1 MHLLCSTDV
10 FILICYNIDSSKSK
24 LTTKKEIIMRPLL
37 ATLCCLSTPVFADTA
52 PKVVADTA
60 PVRALVAQIMQGVGE
75 PSQIIPNN
83 ASPHG
88 YAMRPSEARALQSAD
103 LVVWVGPSLTN
114 WLEEPLETLAS
125 DAVHLPLMTHP
136 GTQTLPL
143 RAPEAVGEHENHAD
157 EGHEDHDDHDDH
169 GEEGHDGHDDHA
181 KEGHDDHENHAKEDH
196 EDHGHEDEDH
206 AGAGHDG
213 HDHSAGNPDG
223 IDPHGWLSPANGVLW
238 GGAIAQK
245 LAELDPANASTY
257 IKNWEGLEAEI
268 DALVPQ
274 ITATL
279 APYQDTSFV
288 VLHDAFQYFEVAFG
302 VEAEAFIIP
311 GTGATPGPARMR
323 ELRDHLAEHAAVCAF
338 SAPQE
343 NTSLLLTAL
352 DGQDTVI
359 AELDPLGTG
368 DQSYGALLQ
377 SFADGMAGCLGR
389 R

>member
-1 MHLLCSTDV
+1 
-10 FILICYNIDSSKSK
+10 
-24 LTTKKEIIMRPLL
+24 MRSLL
-37 ATLCCLSTPVFADTA
+37 ATLCCLSTPVFADPA
-52 PKVVADTA
+52 PKVVADIA
-60 PVRALVAQIMQGVGE
+60 PVRALVAQIMEGVGS

-114 WLEEPLETLAS
+114 WLEEPLETLAA
-125 DAVHLPLMTHP
+125 DAVHLPLMSHP

-143 RAPEAVGEHENHAD
+143 RAPEAMGEHKEDDHEEHGHDEHGHEEHEHEEHGHDEHEDHAE
-157 EGHEDHDDHDDH
+157 EGHEGHDDHGHKDQGDHTAHAEEGHKDHDDH
-169 GEEGHDGHDDHA
+169 GH
-181 KEGHDDHENHAKEDH
+181 K
-196 EDHGHEDEDH
+196 DEDH
-206 AGAGHDG
+206 ASAGHDG

-238 GGAIAQK
+238 GGVIAQK
-245 LAELDPANASTY
+245 LAELDPANADTY
-257 IKNWEGLEAEI
+257 MKNWEGLEAEI

-279 APYQDTSFV
+279 APYQDTSFI

-302 VEAEAFIIP
+302 VEAEAYIIP

-323 ELRDHLAEHAAVCAF
+323 ELRDHLVEHAAVCAF

-352 DGQDTVI
+352 DGQDTAIV
-359 AELDPLGTG
+359 ALDPLGTG
-368 DQSYGALLQ
+368 DQPYAKLLQ
-377 SFADGMAGCLGR
+377 TFAGEMAGCLGR
-389 R
+389 S